1 METWAWIISWIFTIF
16 TVIGNGFVIL
26 LVCWNRHLRTKTNA
40 FVISLAVADFFL
52 GLTTVPSHFFCELAS
67 WCEPIDHFLPMMF
80 TRVFFQYSSGTNL
93 CGLVIERY
101 LAVVRPL
108 KYLSIMRRS
117 RVIQIILL
125 SWAIP
130 ALFIVLVSLLRYRL
144 ETTLALH
151 VTGWLYMIFEV
162 VLCVFLLFYLTSMLC
177 VVFKQG
183 HAIRRLAK
191 QLRFNHRLVAK
202 TQGKSAVK
210 MMTIAIG
217 VFLICYGI
225 YLKCSLVM
233 AISKDSSC
241 DDFNYKLPILILN
254 SAVNPLAYALFKRD
268 IKEEF
273 KKIIRSTL

>member
-1 METWAWIISWIFTIF
+1 MLFSNKARPS
-16 TVIGNGFVIL
+16 
-26 LVCWNRHLRTKTNA
+26 A
-40 FVISLAVADFFL
+40 
-52 GLTTVPSHFFCELAS
+52 GL
-67 WCEPIDHFLPMMF
+67 
-80 TRVFFQYSSGTNL
+80 QNSS
-93 CGLVIERY
+93 V
-101 LAVVRPL
+101 
-108 KYLSIMRRS
+108 
-117 RVIQIILL
+117 
-125 SWAIP
+125 
-130 ALFIVLVSLLRYRL
+130 
-144 ETTLALH
+144 
-151 VTGWLYMIFEV
+151 
-162 VLCVFLLFYLTSMLC
+162 
-177 VVFKQG
+177 
-183 HAIRRLAK
+183 
-191 QLRFNHRLVAK
+191 FNHRLVAK